1 MSDNIYD
8 AHYIVKEFKN
18 LKTKLD
24 LKNNTRLTNQTAG
37 IMAVSFENLGTI
49 LNDEKWNTKFG
60 QNIALC
66 IADTLTDLSKCP
78 EEEIDKQESLYR
90 LLRLL
95 VFHLDN
101 DLHFWMRI
109 YPQQKNMAFYRREQ
123 VADLRKLHK
132 VLPQQMAQP
141 FPFDVTIAVT
151 AYNKLEYT
159 KLAVESILCHT
170 DFNKYRVELMLID
183 NGSTDGT
190 SEYFL
195 GVERATCFQLRHAL
209 GYPGTSLGAM
219 AARGRYYI
227 HFANDIVAT
236 PYWLENLLE
245 CIESDSD
252 IGMVVP
258 TCNYM
263 SSGQSIVVQY
273 KNPMEDTAELDA
285 FARDYNHSNPARWE
299 ERIRL
304 LPCMSIMPGPVA
316 RVAVNDSMFH
326 FGEFADD
333 DISCRLRRA
342 GFRQI
347 YAADTFVH
355 HFGSVTAGSAQHQE
369 QSLQVGREL
378 FLKKWGVDAWSS
390 LDFEWSFGEYIT
402 NELIMGDESILWV
415 DPEFCALPVKIRSL
429 CYRRGTVL
437 GQCSAAVT
445 NSRYL
450 PDASA
455 ILEDVLCAPL
465 SGCTLKFTEEQF
477 SLVVFVQEIAGY
489 TEEMGLHEIFEGL
502 AGLLKQDG
510 KICFFSKNK
519 QRYGSLDS
527 IYRNAAMPE
536 YGEYRF
542 APICLEPAEVVEAAE
557 KAGFSVQQIVWEKPL
572 PDIVRIAMDTIPGAV
587 GREQQPNRHFFVLQK
602 II

>member
-8 AHYIVKEFKN
+8 ANYIVKEFKS
-18 LKTKLD
+18 LKEKLD
-24 LKNNTRLTNQTAG
+24 LKNNMRLTNQDAG
-37 IMAVSFENLGTI
+37 AMAVNFENLGAI
-49 LNDEKWNTKFG
+49 LNDKKWNTKFG
-60 QNIALC
+60 KNIALC
-66 IADTLTDLSKCP
+66 IADTLTNLSKCP
-78 EEEIDKQESLYR
+78 EDEIDEQESLYR
-90 LLRLL
+90 LFLLL
-95 VFHLDN
+95 VCHLDN
-101 DLHFWMRI
+101 DLHFWMSI

-132 VLPQQMAQP
+132 ELPQQMAQP

-159 KLAVESILCHT
+159 RLAVESILCHT
-170 DFNKYRVELMLID
+170 DFNKYRIELLLID
-183 NGSTDGT
+183 NGSIDGT
-190 SEYFL
+190 REYFM
-195 GVERATCFQLRHAL
+195 GVEKATCFHLKYAL

-227 HFANDIVAT
+227 HFANDIIAT
-236 PYWLENLLE
+236 PCWLENLLE
-245 CIESDSD
+245 CIESDPD

-273 KNPMEDTAELDA
+273 KNPMEDTAELEA
-285 FARDYNHSNPARWE
+285 FARDYNHSNPTRWE

-304 LPCMSIMPGPVA
+304 LPCLSIMPGPVA
-316 RVAVNDSMFH
+316 KVAVNDSMFY

-333 DISCRLRRA
+333 DMSCRLRRA

-355 HFGSVTAGSAQHQE
+355 HFGSVTAGLAQHQE
-369 QSLQVGREL
+369 RSLQIGREL
-378 FLKKWGVDAWSS
+378 FLKKWGVDAWTS

-402 NELIMGDESILWV
+402 NELISENENILWI

-445 NSRYL
+445 NSCYL

-455 ILEDVLCAPL
+455 VLKCALCDPL
-465 SGCTLKFTEEQF
+465 SGCIEKFDKEQF

-489 TEEMGLHEIFEGL
+489 TEEMELHEIFEGL

-510 KICFFSKNK
+510 KVCFFSKNK

-527 IYRNAAMPE
+527 IYRKATMPE
-536 YGEYRF
+536 HGEYRF
-542 APICLEPAEVVEAAE
+542 APICLEPAEVIEAAE
-557 KAGFSVQQIVWEKPL
+557 KAGFSVQQIAWEKL
-572 PDIVRIAMDTIPGAV
+572 LSDIVRIAMDTMPGVA
-587 GREQQPNRHFFVLQK
+587 GSEQQPNRHLFVLQK